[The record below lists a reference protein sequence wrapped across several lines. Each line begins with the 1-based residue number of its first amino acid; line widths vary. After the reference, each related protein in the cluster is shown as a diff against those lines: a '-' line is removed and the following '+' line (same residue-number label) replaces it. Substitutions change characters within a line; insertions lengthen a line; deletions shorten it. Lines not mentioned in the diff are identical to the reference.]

1 MLNEAAL
8 SRTEYRKR
16 KKFRCIHG
24 HSGLA
29 HHHPKCYDRAHGLVE
44 KIAFLDIE
52 ATDLSAPWGFVICYV
67 LGDEDGNLIKRAIT
81 LKDLYKA
88 EFDKNL
94 LKQFCEDIKPFHRIV
109 GHYIGDRK
117 FDIPMLRSRA
127 ELWKL
132 PFPLHKFHSITDTHL
147 ILKNKF
153 RLKSNSLKSGCQF
166 FGIGA
171 KHHPIITKHW
181 NRLMTGNKKLMQESL
196 NYILIH
202 CVEDVVSTMK
212 LYKRISKYITL
223 TKTSL

>member
-1 MLNEAAL
+1 MLNQKAL
-8 SRTEYRKR
+8 TLSEFNKR
-16 KKFRCIHG
+16 LKFRCKKH
-24 HSGLA
+24 HHNGLA
-29 HHHPKCYDRAHGLVE
+29 HPNCFDKENGLVE

-52 ATDLSAPWGFVICYV
+52 CTDLTAPWGFLICYV
-67 LGDEDGNLIKRAIT
+67 IGDKQGNLIKRTVT

-94 LKQFCEDIKPFHRIV
+94 LAQFCEDIKPFDRIV

-132 PFPLHKFHSITDTHL
+132 PFPQYKFHVITDTHL

-171 KHHPIITKHW
+171 KQHPINTFYW
-181 NRLMTGNKKLMQESL
+181 NSLMTGNPKLMQEAID
-196 NYILIH
+196 YILVH
-202 CVEDVVSTMK
+202 NVEDVQSTIK
-212 LYKRISKYITL
+212 LWKRISKYVKL
-223 TKTSL
+223 VKTSL